1 MKKAHFISTALIA
14 ITVFTIY
21 NCSSTKGFSTYKNKI
36 ICSNYSKAPLSK
48 LPIGLVKD
56 MIHGYKKNQLTEIN
70 GNLGI
75 NDAQAISFD
84 LETLKRFV
92 YHIEAISKSKDST
105 ISDKD
110 LGVRIYYAA
119 YPEKR
124 KWKNSRYAGAL
135 DGFMDNP
142 ITEQYEK
149 LHTIIIMPT
158 IKRDETYFDFNPTDI
173 RTYTKRLQ
181 DVGDKQKIN
190 DYSNPENTIVTLSL
204 MSKAPS
210 SSGTTSTVAQ
220 NHGGLFPPN
229 TFDGS
234 GF

>member
-1 MKKAHFISTALIA
+1 MKKVHFIFTAIIA
-14 ITVFTIY
+14 FTLFTIY
-21 NCSSTKGFSTYKNKI
+21 NCSSSKIFSTHKKKV
-36 ICSNYSKAPLSK
+36 ICSNYSRAPLSK
-48 LPIGLVKD
+48 LPVGLVKD
-56 MIHGYKKNQLTEIN
+56 MINGYKKNQLNEIN

-105 ISDKD
+105 LSDKD

-119 YPEKR
+119 YPER
-124 KWKNSRYAGAL
+124 KEWKNSKYAGAL
-135 DGFMDNP
+135 DVFMDDP

-149 LHTIIIMPT
+149 LHTIVIMPT
-158 IKRDETYFDFNPTDI
+158 IKRDDTYYDFNPTDV
-173 RTYTKRLQ
+173 RTYTKKLQ
-181 DVGDKQKIN
+181 DVRGKQKNN
-190 DYSNPENTIVTLSL
+190 DYSNPETPLVTLSL
-204 MSKAPS
+204 FSKAPS
-210 SSGTTSTVAQ
+210 SSTTSSVVQ

-229 TFDGS
+229 SFEGS